1 MRAIDIVKS
10 FWKSEID
17 RMTDEQLAL
26 EIFYFCR
33 GMKVDLSN
41 PRKALLDARIL
52 IHSDFPDEIILSI
65 YEEAIRPHSISD
77 VDDVPQSTNT
87 KN

>member
-1 MRAIDIVKS
+1 MRAIDIVKN

-17 RMTDEQLAL
+17 KMTDEQLAF

-41 PRKALLDARIL
+41 PRKALLEARIL
-52 IHSDFPDEIILSI
+52 IHSDFPDEIIFYI
-65 YEEAIRPHSISD
+65 YEEKLKSHSVSD
-77 VDDVPQSTNT
+77 VSEMPQGTNI